1 MTVEWYSV
9 HFQRRR
15 RQTKQNLQIFFVC
28 DGENIKW
35 WPNSNF
41 ESKIVLVIILSETF
55 QRNVHSV
62 VVGTHRFIQLETCEV
77 VLYFTQI
84 STAIIRYTYLII
96 TFFIT
101 CAIQI
106 PTIWTAKHL
115 GRQTIKEKIIKW
127 FTLST
132 INLSNVKNTFGTK

>member
-15 RQTKQNLQIFFVC
+15 RQTKQNLQILFVC
-28 DGENIKW
+28 NGENIKW
-35 WPNSNF
+35 RPYSNF

-55 QRNVHSV
+55 QRNVHSIV
-62 VVGTHRFIQLETCEV
+62 VRTHRFIQLETCEV
-77 VLYFTQI
+77 VFYFTQI
-84 STAIIRYTYLII
+84 SAAIIRYTKLII
-96 TFFIT
+96 AFFIT

-115 GRQTIKEKIIKW
+115 GSQTIKEKIIKW